1 MATFISDTA
10 REENEIRRDVN
21 SELIYTSNLL
31 DDTYDVAAKSRNRD
45 QILLRDATKAL
56 VSFSFFIF
64 NQIHYFFMIKIL
76 KSLWHWCCC
85 QEIFDKHVSFLHFSS
100 KLFFQYNFDENV
112 IS

>member
-56 VSFSFFIF
+56 VSFLSLYLTKFI
-64 NQIHYFFMIKIL
+64 IA
-76 KSLWHWCCC
+76 S
-85 QEIFDKHVSFLHFSS
+85 
-100 KLFFQYNFDENV
+100 
-112 IS
+112 